1 MRSNDNRYNKYICP
15 KIEPHHHIKSTCY
28 ADPVVTSQD
37 CILLVFQ
44 HFQRLRSSGARAVLM
59 AMSTLGQ
66 PSSAAGS
73 DPDQTASLNRG
84 FPVLEEHAAG
94 RFDSLTVDP
103 QVVVRQQGRDAP
115 PISSGRPKRPR
126 AVCEAFALLVATGPQ
141 WPDRRAIYEIRSH
154 PTRRIRVCCV

>member
-1 MRSNDNRYNKYICP
+1 
-15 KIEPHHHIKSTCY
+15 
-28 ADPVVTSQD
+28 
-37 CILLVFQ
+37 
-44 HFQRLRSSGARAVLM
+44 M

-103 QVVVRQQGRDAP
+103 QVVVRQQGSDRAADIVGQTDAP
-115 PISSGRPKRPR
+115 KGSLRSVCLTRCNWSTMTSS
-126 AVCEAFALLVATGPQ
+126 EAHL
-141 WPDRRAIYEIRSH
+141 
-154 PTRRIRVCCV
+154 